1 MKATLA
7 LNGLKQAV
15 ACLQVGT
22 CSNKRTPDLNWRAPA
37 LLLKIQKKQFYTNQP
52 QQSFILV
59 LVILVFKIPVKH
71 LLKIILKEDHWTLLL
86 PDEHWKNFPKDQTT
100 MAAKNSFLV
109 RSLNIVLWFF
119 FTSRKETST
128 ASGG

>member
-1 MKATLA
+1 MRATLA

-15 ACLQVGT
+15 ACLQVGI

-59 LVILVFKIPVKH
+59 LVILV
-71 LLKIILKEDHWTLLL
+71 
-86 PDEHWKNFPKDQTT
+86 KNNPKRGPLNT
-100 MAAKNSFLV
+100 AAA
-109 RSLNIVLWFF
+109 R
-119 FTSRKETST
+119 
-128 ASGG
+128 